1 MSTSDQDK
9 SQPQEERS
17 KEEQE
22 DASSYYAQGDAKGS
36 YDAEAEFAKPVPSVE
51 KSQEEMSMLKVVAYL
66 SFGLA
71 ALAIVFI
78 LFFIRD
84 LDHRVGGVGTA
95 ISSLE
100 EMIAPLKKEMND
112 SFTKVN
118 EDISGLKAKVGD
130 TERRVA
136 VSELKRALIA
146 VQGMGLGENSEAK
159 AKSDQ
164 VIASIQSLLG
174 DFGSGEAHPE
184 AAPTSTQPAGVVKVE
199 EAPEIELPVVEEA
212 VEEHAPVAEEHTD
225 EAAPEPMAE
234 AEHTPEV
241 EEPTEGASSDE
252 GEGEE
257 TGSDGEDEEEEDE

>member
-9 SQPQEERS
+9 SQPQEERK

-22 DASSYYAQGDAKGS
+22 DASSYYAQGEAKSS
-36 YDAEAEFAKPVPSVE
+36 YDAETEFAKPVPPVE

-66 SFGLA
+66 GFGLA

-84 LDHRVGGVGTA
+84 LDHRVGGMGTA
-95 ISSLE
+95 VSSLE
-100 EMIAPLKKEMND
+100 EVIAPLKKEMNE
-112 SFTKVN
+112 SFIKVK

-146 VQGMGLGENSEAK
+146 VQGMGLDENSEAK

-174 DFGSGEAHPE
+174 DFGSGEAQPDT
-184 AAPTSTQPAGVVKVE
+184 APTSIQPAGVVSVE
-199 EAPEIELPVVEEA
+199 EAPAEIELPV

-225 EAAPEPMAE
+225 EAAPEPKAE
-234 AEHTPEV
+234 AEHTPVV
-241 EEPTEGASSDE
+241 EEPAEGASSDE

-257 TGSDGEDEEEEDE
+257 TGSDDEDEEDE

>member
-9 SQPQEERS
+9 SQPQEDRR

-22 DASSYYAQGDAKGS
+22 DASSYYAQGDAKSG
-36 YDAEAEFAKPVPSVE
+36 YDAEAEFAKPVPLVE

-66 SFGLA
+66 GFGLA

-84 LDHRVGGVGTA
+84 LDHRVGGMGTA
-95 ISSLE
+95 VSSLE
-100 EMIAPLKKEMND
+100 EIIAPLKKEMND
-112 SFTKVN
+112 TFTKVN

-146 VQGMGLGENSEAK
+146 VQGMGLDKNSEAK

-174 DFGSGEAHPE
+174 DFGSGEAEPN

-225 EAAPEPMAE
+225 EATPEPMAE

-241 EEPTEGASSDE
+241 EEPTEEASSDE
-252 GEGEE
+252 GEGE
-257 TGSDGEDEEEEDE
+257 TGSDGEDEDEEDE